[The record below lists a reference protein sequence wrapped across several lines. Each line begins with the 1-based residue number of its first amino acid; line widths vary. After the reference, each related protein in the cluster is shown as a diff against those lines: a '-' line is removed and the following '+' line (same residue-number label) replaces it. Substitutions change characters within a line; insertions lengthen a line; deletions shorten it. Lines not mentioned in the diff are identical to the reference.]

1 VINKLAGFLLFTLLI
16 SAVLLTSACSS
27 SSSKT
32 YSLNHDKISF
42 SLEYPGNYKIISS
55 YIQSNTEAL
64 LSVRFARASGFLG
77 LSSKEPIF
85 CININSSAAK
95 QINPAQAADT
105 AGGHKPE
112 QETERG
118 TISIAGITGESVTY
132 SYPNIG
138 LTSTITREVFFN
150 VNGVLWNIFIYSGTD
165 KADEAKLVFN
175 QVISS
180 FKLPK

>member
-1 VINKLAGFLLFTLLI
+1 
-16 SAVLLTSACSS
+16 
-27 SSSKT
+27 
-32 YSLNHDKISF
+32 
-42 SLEYPGNYKIISS
+42 
-55 YIQSNTEAL
+55 
-64 LSVRFARASGFLG
+64 LG
-77 LSSKEPIF
+77 LLLRHAPSKEPIF

-95 QINPAQAADT
+95 QTNPAQAADT
-105 AGGHKPE
+105 AGGHKPQ